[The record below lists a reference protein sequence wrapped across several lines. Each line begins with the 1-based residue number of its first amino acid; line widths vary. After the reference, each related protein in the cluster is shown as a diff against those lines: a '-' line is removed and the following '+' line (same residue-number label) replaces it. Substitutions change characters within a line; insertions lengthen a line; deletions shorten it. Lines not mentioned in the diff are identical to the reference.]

1 MLIDVVANGYN
12 NGIST
17 DILALKKVSAENNTG
32 ALKA

>member
-1 MLIDVVANGYN
+1 MLIDVVVNGYN

-17 DILALKKVSAENNTG
+17 VIQALKKVSAEDNTG